1 MGRKTDFGDN
11 HGRDNAFK
19 LITPYGEFNFKSF
32 GELSSPNKYFKTADG
47 KFHFAGGTDSVEVS
61 AEMYDTDKAE
71 VTQIETWAASC
82 RLALLGS
89 KVPGTLVTYGPS
101 DRIVGSQFIE
111 QMGIADL
118 KASSKDREGEKASTT
133 TVVFVIY
140 NAKRVI

>member
-19 LITPYGEFNFKSF
+19 LLTPFGEFNFKSF

-47 KFHFAGGTDSVEVS
+47 KFHFSGGTDSVEVS
-61 AEMYDTDKAE
+61 AEMYNTDKAE
-71 VTQIETWAASC
+71 LTQIETWAAAC
-82 RLALLGS
+82 RQALAGC

-101 DRIVGSQFIE
+101 DRIVESQFIE

-118 KASSKDREGEKASTT
+118 KPSSKDMENGKATTT
-133 TVVFVIY
+133 TVTFVIF
-140 NAKRVI
+140 NTKRVL